1 MQPAQLVEYFIPE
14 EIRHQ
19 SINEYFRGRIL
30 VISSVVAFIA
40 LSGFTVSRGMLQG
53 FLTFPTIVLAACTF
67 VTITTPFVF
76 RVTHSV
82 VIAGAYLTFC
92 ATLALVVF
100 SFIDGGFYSTAL
112 LWFPVLPLFGVFFA
126 GVRYGIAITTILFCD
141 LAFLVYA
148 HYHGMV
154 PPNIFAGTDVI
165 LYLYFSSIVAVIS
178 IMIILA
184 ALYLSW
190 QKAVQESL
198 LEANRAKND
207 FLSGMSHELRT
218 PLNSIMGFSEVLDR
232 EYAGELNEKQK
243 DYVSYIS
250 ASGSHMLALVN
261 DLLDS
266 AKIESGDMAFTAAPV
281 NVGQL
286 IASSLQMFQSE
297 AEEKGVELV
306 YEVDAHLKSLTVLLD
321 ELKFKQVLINLLS
334 NAMHFSPQGGKIRLS
349 GRANAHLLCVSV
361 TDDGPGIPDEFRE
374 RIFER
379 FYQIESDLLSS
390 GSGLGLSISRYFV
403 QLHNG
408 QIFVDKTDDHCGSC
422 FTVEIPLRLPIE
434 GAP

>member
-1 MQPAQLVEYFIPE
+1 MF
-14 EIRHQ
+14 
-19 SINEYFRGRIL
+19 
-30 VISSVVAFIA
+30 
-40 LSGFTVSRGMLQG
+40 
-53 FLTFPTIVLAACTF
+53 
-67 VTITTPFVF
+67 
-76 RVTHSV
+76 
-82 VIAGAYLTFC
+82 
-92 ATLALVVF
+92 
-100 SFIDGGFYSTAL
+100 
-112 LWFPVLPLFGVFFA
+112 FFA
-126 GVRYGIAITTILFCD
+126 GVKYGIAISIILFCD

-148 HYHGMV
+148 HHRGIV
-154 PPNIFAGTDVI
+154 PPNMFTGTDV
-165 LYLYFSSIVAVIS
+165 LFFLYFGAIVSVIT
-178 IMIILA
+178 ILLILA

-190 QKAVQESL
+190 QKAVQKSL

-232 EYAGELNEKQK
+232 EYAGELNQKQK

-266 AKIESGDMAFTAAPV
+266 AKIESGDMAFSAAPV
-281 NVGQL
+281 NAGQL

-306 YEVDAHLKSLTVLLD
+306 YDADANLKSLTVLLD

-361 TDDGPGIPDEFRE
+361 TDDGPGIPDEFHE
-374 RIFER
+374 LVFER
-379 FYQIESDLLSS
+379 FYQIESDNLSP

-403 QLHNG
+403 QLHDG
-408 QIFVDKTDDHCGSC
+408 EIFVDKTDGHCGSC
-422 FTVEIPLRLPIE
+422 FTVEIPLHLPLE